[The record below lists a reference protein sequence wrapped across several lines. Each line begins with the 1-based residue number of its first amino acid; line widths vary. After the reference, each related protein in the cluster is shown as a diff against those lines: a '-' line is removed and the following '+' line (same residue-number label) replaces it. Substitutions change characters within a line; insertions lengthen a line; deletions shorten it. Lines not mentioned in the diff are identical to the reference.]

1 MGHNPAT
8 TGMTEG
14 CSAVTDTS
22 SRPTWQ
28 VPITAIVTIVVI
40 LAIAGTLTWQALS
53 VNAAGTS
60 AKPGAGALPNAVAQ
74 ALDSSPTP
82 SPLAPEPEIDNV
94 VFVLAD
100 DLDWETFNQV
110 PRLKALQERGMT
122 LSSTVVTDSLCC
134 PSRVSI
140 FRSQYVHNH
149 RVISN
154 VVESGGG
161 WPTFYSLGEQQDC
174 LPLWLQKAGVRT
186 GFFGKYLNDYPDGAP
201 SPTYIPPGWNSWAVP
216 VTQAAAYRGYG
227 YTLNQDGTL
236 VKYGDKPKDF
246 LADVLTKG
254 ATDFI
259 RTSTSP
265 FFVELSLMNPH
276 MPAPVAPRHLRSNA
290 NVTVPRN
297 PTYNARGLNEPDWR
311 SRKLTMSQAR
321 LDRYDAIWRKRVR
334 SSESVADAV
343 DAVLKTLAD
352 TGKLER
358 TLVIVGSDNG
368 FHAVSRRLPPG
379 KRTPYRED
387 TVVPFLLIGPGATA
401 GSTVTSMTS
410 TIDLGPT
417 IGELLGAQVPDWVD
431 GRSLVPF
438 LRGSNGADWRTGILT
453 ESLGESNPGDPD
465 YEAFKPPK
473 FEALRTERY
482 LYVEY
487 ADGTR
492 ELFDHATDPYEMN
505 NVIGSA
511 DPQLLADLAAQ
522 LKALVACAG
531 PSCRV
536 ADAMPH

>member
-1 MGHNPAT
+1 
-8 TGMTEG
+8 
-14 CSAVTDTS
+14 VTDAP

-28 VPITAIVTIVVI
+28 VPITAVVTIVAI
-40 LAIAGTLTWQALS
+40 LAVAGALTWQALS
-53 VNAAGTS
+53 VNAASTD
-60 AKPGAGALPNAVAQ
+60 AKPGAGALPGAVSQ
-74 ALDSSPTP
+74 ALESSP
-82 SPLAPEPEIDNV
+82 SPAPLNPTPEIDNV

-100 DLDWETFNQV
+100 DLDWETFTQV

-122 LSSTVVTDSLCC
+122 FASTVVTDSLCC

-161 WPTFYSLGEQQDC
+161 WPTFYTLGEEKDC
-174 LPLWLQKAGVRT
+174 LPVWLQRVGVRT

-201 SPTYIPPGWNSWAVP
+201 SPTYIPPGWNTWAVP

-227 YTLNQDGTL
+227 YTLNQNGTL

-259 RTSTSP
+259 RTTASP
-265 FFVELSLMNPH
+265 FFMELSLMNPH
-276 MPAPVAPRHLRSNA
+276 MPAPVAPRHLRTNE

-297 PTYNARGLNEPDWR
+297 PTYNARGLNEPAWR
-311 SRKLTMSQAR
+311 SSKLTMSQAR
-321 LDRYDAIWRKRVR
+321 LDRYDAIWRKRAR
-334 SSESVADAV
+334 SAESVADAV
-343 DAVLKTLAD
+343 DAVMKTLTD
-352 TGKLER
+352 TGKLDR
-358 TLVIVGSDNG
+358 TLVIIGSDNG

-387 TVVPFLLIGPGATA
+387 TVVPLLLIGPGATP

-417 IGELLGAQVPDWVD
+417 IGEILKAPVPEWVD

-438 LRGSNGADWRTGILT
+438 LRGSNGADWRTGILS

-511 DPQLLADLAAQ
+511 DAQLLAELAAQ

-536 ADAMPH
+536 ADSMPN